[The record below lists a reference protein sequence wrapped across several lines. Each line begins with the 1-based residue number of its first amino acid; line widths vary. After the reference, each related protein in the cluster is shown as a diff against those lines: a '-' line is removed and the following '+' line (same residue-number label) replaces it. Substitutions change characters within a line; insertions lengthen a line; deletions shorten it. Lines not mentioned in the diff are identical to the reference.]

1 MNISFTKAESVLFEA
16 NKKFHMQYGGKTEAQ
31 ANELAMNKIIQK
43 RSLVNK
49 VAKH

>member
-16 NKKFHMQYGGKTEAQ
+16 SKKFHMQHGGKTEAQ

>member
-1 MNISFTKAESVLFEA
+1 MNKSFTKAESTLFEA
-16 NKKFHMQYGGKTEAQ
+16 NKKFHMQHGKTEAQ

-49 VAKH
+49 VARH